1 MRMRWITLNEETN
14 ADGFLLDGQASFAAE
29 LRVLAAA
36 GCPDVQSARFV
47 SFEVLG
53 REESAVTADVSEE
66 MACWLE
72 DELDA
77 ERLDI

>member
-1 MRMRWITLNEETN
+1 MRWTTLNEETD
-14 ADGFLLDGQASFAAE
+14 ADGFLLEGEACFAAE
-29 LRVLAAA
+29 LRFLAAA

-53 REESAVTADVSEE
+53 RTESTVTADVNVE
-66 MACWLE
+66 MARWLE

-77 ERLDI
+77 ERGKN